1 MGPDADC
8 DYCSLVHWTS
18 TANASGAPPRAP
30 SHLRVVTYAE
40 TDLVRM
46 QQQQRSI
53 CDARERRAPPP
64 TAADPVLRQFAADPH
79 AARSMVLKFDALKL
93 YVQLK
98 RRGLAPW
105 TAPCLFSEAFAARFA
120 RAREARRLVPR
131 RPAEEVWMAVHQRL
145 GLGLTL
151 TLTLTRCGWRYI

>member
-18 TANASGAPPRAP
+18 AANASGAPPRAP

-40 TDLVRM
+40 TDLARM

-131 RPAEEVWMAVHQRL
+131 RPAEEVWMAVHLRW
-145 GLGLTL
+145 GDVGASEHTL
-151 TLTLTRCGWRYI
+151 EW